1 MDFTDYI
8 VWKAVALCVLAFLG
22 NFFYS
27 FFTGKSLT
35 QARRDRELEQKPPE
49 EH

>member
-1 MDFTDYI
+1 MDFTDYMI
-8 VWKAVALCVLAFLG
+8 WKAVALCALAFLG

-27 FFTGKSLT
+27 FFTGKSIT
-35 QARRDRELEQKPPE
+35 QVRRDKQQAQEDQQ

>member
-8 VWKAVALCVLAFLG
+8 IWKAGALCALAFLG

-27 FFTGKSLT
+27 FFTGKSIT
-35 QARRDRELEQKPPE
+35 QVRNDRQKEQSNPE

>member
-1 MDFTDYI
+1 MDFTDYMI
-8 VWKAVALCVLAFLG
+8 WKAVALCALAFLG

-27 FFTGKSLT
+27 FFTGKSIA
-35 QARRDRELEQKPPE
+35 QVRRDRESAQKPPE